1 MFEDSP
7 ESDAHIICQALT
19 TPVLC
24 IAGKREAAGSRQA
37 KLRAQLKL
45 AELRFGDAVVHK
57 KFGRGIVFALE
68 SNRAEGGQVEVY
80 WLNPYLRPPWRGP
93 RVRASELSHDWDLQA
108 EWQDTWEHVSDDD
121 WEP

>member
-45 AELRFGDAVVHK
+45 AELRFGDAVVHQ
-57 KFGRGIVFALE
+57 KFGRGVVSALE
-68 SNRAEGGQVEVY
+68 SNRAEGSPRVEVF
-80 WLNPYLRPPWRGP
+80 WLDLVGPPWRGP